1 MKKKRYAILG
11 DIHGNWEALTAVLDD
26 AKQQGVTDFACI
38 GDIVGYNADPSLCL
52 DKIRELKTTC
62 VRGNHDHYCSY
73 DERLD
78 DFHPLAANVIDW
90 TRKQLSA
97 EQTKYLHDLKLQKMV
112 SGFALVHSTL
122 DLPEKWGYV
131 FDTLEADAHFN
142 YQMVST
148 CFYGHTHVPVVF
160 EKDDKITRS
169 TYTEL
174 KIELGKKYFIN
185 VGSVGQPRDG
195 DPRSAY
201 VIYDINERKVE
212 LRRIAY
218 DIATTQKKI
227 KENGLPDRLAKRLAE
242 GK

>member
-1 MKKKRYAILG
+1 
-11 DIHGNWEALTAVLDD
+11 
-26 AKQQGVTDFACI
+26 
-38 GDIVGYNADPSLCL
+38 
-52 DKIRELKTTC
+52 
-62 VRGNHDHYCSY
+62 
-73 DERLD
+73 
-78 DFHPLAANVIDW
+78 
-90 TRKQLSA
+90 
-97 EQTKYLHDLKLQKMV
+97 MV
-112 SGFALVHSTL
+112 AGFTLVHSTL

-131 FDTLEADAHFN
+131 FDSLEADAHFN

-169 TYTEL
+169 TYRKL

-201 VIYDINERKVE
+201 VIYDINEREVE
-212 LRRIAY
+212 LRRVAY

-227 KENGLPDRLAKRLAE
+227 KENGLPARLAERLAE